1 MDIKYRV
8 PRHRRKFPHSDPL
21 LVLGIALAQRPGA
34 ALFRK
39 FRVLLELLA
48 GDRRKGVIVLVLIIK
63 AVRHGGDRGFNLV
76 LRHFSRENGIDEA
89 ILEPNLL
96 GAGV

>member
-34 ALFRK
+34 ALFREQRP
-39 FRVLLELLA
+39 FLVVLA
-48 GDRRKGVIVLVLIIK
+48 GVRRRVPVVVLFE
-63 AVRHGGDRGFNLV
+63 AARHGVSRDVDLV
-76 LRHFSRENGIDEA
+76 LRHLARENGIIEA
-89 ILEPNLL
+89 IFEPSLVPT
-96 GAGV
+96 GV